1 MDCARLH
8 GAPPGVYIPTTV
20 VNALSSSYCGGSA
33 TLGFSAFLESFIN
46 STTINYGS
54 ATTGVDVIG
63 NRTDVSLY
71 YTASSASNGTGTVT
85 TTSAS
90 TSASGSSQ
98 ASAGSTGGTVVVAA
112 TTGSTTASSS
122 GSGSTGSTT
131 GTAAA
136 SKPTGNGA
144 AGVRTGGA
152 LMVVLA
158 CLAYLL

>member
-8 GAPPGVYIPTTV
+8 GAAPGTYISTTV
-20 VNALSSSYCGGSA
+20 VKAASSSYCGSSA
-33 TLGFSAFLESFIN
+33 TLGLSDFLGSFLG
-46 STTINYGS
+46 STSIDYGS

-71 YTASSASNGTGTVT
+71 YTASSGSSGAGTVT
-85 TTSAS
+85 TTSTS
-90 TSASGSSQ
+90 TSASSGSSQ
-98 ASAGSTGGTVVVAA
+98 ASAGSTGGTGVAAA

-122 GSGSTGSTT
+122 GPSSTGST
-131 GTAAA
+131 
-136 SKPTGNGA
+136 TGNGA

-158 CLAYLL
+158 CHAYVL